1 MLSYQLLFAAV
12 SRHNEK
18 VYDAICRDQKAQL
31 MSRKWTIED
40 DKGKVVDQIAGP
52 GELYA
57 QQAASTPGKL
67 HQPKCVAAFFC
78 STAKLQ

>member
-1 MLSYQLLFAAV
+1 
-12 SRHNEK
+12 
-18 VYDAICRDQKAQL
+18 
-31 MSRKWTIED
+31 MSRKWTIKD

-67 HQPKCVAAFFC
+67 HQPKSPTLLC
-78 STAKLQ
+78 SVKLQH